1 MHTLLNRCDTEVV
14 LKRADSLPG
23 YCLSP
28 NIHFL
33 QRNLLEICQGSR
45 YHNRM
50 LVGLTSISAMSPYN
64 F

>member
-33 QRNLLEICQGSR
+33 QRNLLEICQGSPLSQSNAR
-45 YHNRM
+45 RDNIYLCNE
-50 LVGLTSISAMSPYN
+50 SI
-64 F
+64 